1 MCWRRQVSLET
12 SHGNKVLMSLKI
24 MHVRTVGVFAASHK
38 APNKENCRNALLEDT
53 GKR

>member
-12 SHGNKVLMSLKI
+12 SHSNKVLISLKI
-24 MHVRTVGVFAASHK
+24 MRVRTVGVFSASQK
-38 APNKENCRNALLEDT
+38 APIKENCRNALLEDT